1 MFSNILIEWYQVHK
15 RDLPWRKTTDPY
27 RIWLS
32 EIMLQ
37 QTRVNQGLP
46 YYSKFIQNFPTVFD
60 LANADENKVLKL
72 WQGLGYYSRARNLHH
87 TAKYVA
93 EELHGKFPDTYKKL
107 LKLKGVGDYTASAI
121 ASICYEEPVA
131 VLDGNVFRVLSR
143 YFGIDVPI
151 HSSEGKKIFKKL
163 AEKTLNKK
171 TPALHNQAI
180 MEFGA
185 VLCKPKNPQCD
196 ICPLASRC
204 KAFQN
209 GWVEKLPVTTKQNK
223 IRTRHLNYM
232 IYLSKDNKTIL
243 RQRREKGIWQNL
255 YEFPLIETSTEATV
269 SKNLNGMVFNEEP
282 EVYNIKP
289 VKHLLSHQKLFV
301 RFWIVRCENLPQKQ
315 LDNSAIPISL
325 SKIHD
330 FPVPVVLGKF
340 INDFF

>member
-1 MFSNILIEWYQVHK
+1 MFSNILIDWYQVHK

-93 EELHGKFPDTYKKL
+93 EELHGRFPNTYKKL

-121 ASICYEEPVA
+121 ASICYGEPVA

-196 ICPLASRC
+196 ICPLASQC
-204 KAFQN
+204 KAFHN
-209 GWVEKLPVTTKQNK
+209 GWVEKLPVTTKRNK

-315 LDNSAIPISL
+315 LDNSAMPISL